1 MSNWAP
7 LKIYS
12 CNFMTTSTGTS
23 LCHCGNFKYFVLLCK
38 ELAYKKPNT
47 STSKKLKIC
56 STTVILF

>member
-38 ELAYKKPNT
+38 ELAYKKQ
-47 STSKKLKIC
+47 
-56 STTVILF
+56 ILALPKN